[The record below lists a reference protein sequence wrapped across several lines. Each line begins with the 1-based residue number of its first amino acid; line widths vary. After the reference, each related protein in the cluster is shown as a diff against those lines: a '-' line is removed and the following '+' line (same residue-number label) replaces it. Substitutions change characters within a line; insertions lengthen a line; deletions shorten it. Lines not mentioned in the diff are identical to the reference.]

1 MKKQGASAD
10 DEPIVMERRTRV
22 IGGGNTAPKWNQEV
36 VFDIDCYQKTLSL
49 ACYDEDLLDEDE
61 TIGTVEVDLT
71 EALNH
76 QGETIEKTV
85 ILQDENV
92 ANRGEVSQRVNR
104 HRHCM
109 HQLFQLTPCAPAAP
123 QIRLGLRF
131 EGVRETDAQADKEAE
146 EWRKAT
152 KVKLGTDFEACTK
165 VMLGNNRA
173 QVCQT
178 ALLSV

>member
-1 MKKQGASAD
+1 MYLNAQISPLESVLVPEPVLSLAGRLLFALQLNPYVKLTMKKQGASAD
-10 DEPIVMERRTRV
+10 DEPIVMDRRTRV

-92 ANRGEVSQRVNR
+92 ANRGEVSRRVNR
-104 HRHCM
+104 QTLRAPTHPVHVMRACCSSDSPR
-109 HQLFQLTPCAPAAP
+109 LT
-123 QIRLGLRF
+123 IRR
-131 EGVRETDAQADKEAE
+131 
-146 EWRKAT
+146 
-152 KVKLGTDFEACTK
+152 
-165 VMLGNNRA
+165 
-173 QVCQT
+173 
-178 ALLSV
+178 SP

>member
-10 DEPIVMERRTRV
+10 DEPIVHERRTRV

-61 TIGTVEVDLT
+61 TLGTVDVDLT

-76 QGETIEKTV
+76 QGDTIEKTV

-92 ANRGEVSQRVNR
+92 ANRGEGIDTRSPGMLSSSTTSSNTLCACCLADSSRVE
-104 HRHCM
+104 
-109 HQLFQLTPCAPAAP
+109 
-123 QIRLGLRF
+123 IRGSPRD
-131 EGVRETDAQADKEAE
+131 R
-146 EWRKAT
+146 
-152 KVKLGTDFEACTK
+152 
-165 VMLGNNRA
+165 RA
-173 QVCQT
+173 GG
-178 ALLSV
+178 